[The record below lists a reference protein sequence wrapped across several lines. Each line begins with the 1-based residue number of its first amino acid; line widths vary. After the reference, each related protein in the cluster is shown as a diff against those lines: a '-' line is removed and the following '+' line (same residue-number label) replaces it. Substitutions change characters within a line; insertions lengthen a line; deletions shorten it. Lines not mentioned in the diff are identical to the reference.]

1 MQSGKDRTWDDVEQ
15 VHKIALENIDSA
27 CLYLLNMEIKE
38 RVEKNK
44 MIHPNSVLAR
54 NEILKI
60 M

>member
-1 MQSGKDRTWDDVEQ
+1 M
-15 VHKIALENIDSA
+15 ALENIDSA

-38 RVEKNK
+38 RIEKNK